1 MLPFGSTACKLT
13 RFFSKFRN
21 TTIPT
26 KKSQTFST
34 AADNQTQV
42 GIKVLQGEREMAA
55 DNKQLGQFELVGIP
69 PSPRGMPQIEVTFDI
84 DANGIVHVSAKD
96 KATSKEQSIR
106 IASSGGLSEDQ
117 IQNMVRE
124 AEANAEKDKTV
135 SVPALSA
142 CASRLTVNCQSEQK
156 QDEIGLLCTC
166 TGIQSDQSA
175 LFIV

>member
-1 MLPFGSTACKLT
+1 MSVWQRPVHSICLHMRNKLQMLGLLKSVVLY
-13 RFFSKFRN
+13 RN

-69 PSPRGMPQIEVTFDI
+69 PSARGMPQIEVTFDI

-124 AEANAEKDKTV
+124 AEANAEKDKSV
-135 SVPALSA
+135 SIP
-142 CASRLTVNCQSEQK
+142 T
-156 QDEIGLLCTC
+156 
-166 TGIQSDQSA
+166 
-175 LFIV
+175 F

>member
-1 MLPFGSTACKLT
+1 MHISDCRNIFSTGW
-13 RFFSKFRN
+13 FFLSRVYCMQADTLFCQLRN

-142 CASRLTVNCQSEQK
+142 Y
-156 QDEIGLLCTC
+156 DLLAVCC
-166 TGIQSDQSA
+166 
-175 LFIV
+175 